1 MSFEYKRKEDPDV
14 VFMNECI
21 HYRRAQN
28 KENYVKYR
36 CWDNF
41 DLELQLDKPV
51 WESYYRQVDQSKK
64 GVYIKDYPGTRPR
77 PNFLPVPRYLH
88 QRKKYRMLKGCAE
101 KTLEKYNDDK
111 GTNHVVEKVLNVK
124 RGACRDDVYYLIISA
139 KAANGEKVYFHA
151 IAVKDQ
157 QDNLDFPVVRP
168 RVYDSY

>member
-64 GVYIKDYPGTRPR
+64 V
-77 PNFLPVPRYLH
+77 
-88 QRKKYRMLKGCAE
+88 
-101 KTLEKYNDDK
+101 
-111 GTNHVVEKVLNVK
+111 
-124 RGACRDDVYYLIISA
+124 
-139 KAANGEKVYFHA
+139 
-151 IAVKDQ
+151 
-157 QDNLDFPVVRP
+157 
-168 RVYDSY
+168 